1 MPTLAI
7 FTVLALV
14 QPAQV
19 AGEWVLTITDPLQ
32 RSYDVLLRIEQDG
45 DAISGVAIDDDAGTT
60 EDMTGSVDGGRI
72 SMSYRTA
79 APGAGRIRL
88 AFEGRVDGDEMSGG
102 VAFGRIANGTWSA
115 GRRD

>member
-1 MPTLAI
+1 
-7 FTVLALV
+7 
-14 QPAQV
+14 
-19 AGEWVLTITDPLQ
+19 
-32 RSYDVLLRIEQDG
+32 
-45 DAISGVAIDDDAGTT
+45 
-60 EDMTGSVDGGRI
+60 
-72 SMSYRTA
+72 MSYRTA